1 MVLMAAIT
9 EVEVVLAVVVA
20 VEVVIEVVVVVVEE
34 EVDEEE
40 ALDTAV
46 PILIDRVGLLP
57 CLVAAKSQ
65 TVHSSIPQEL
75 TQMQMVLQRLA
86 CLQITTSSQQL
97 VPLEHSLHNPILT
110 NLIQIQQINRTLL
123 AKNHANLERSAG
135 LSWPASHVIL
145 ITRKTCPLTI
155 I

>member
-20 VEVVIEVVVVVVEE
+20 VEVVIEVVVVEE

-40 ALDTAV
+40 ALEMAV
-46 PILIDRVGLLP
+46 PILINHVSLLP

-110 NLIQIQQINRTLL
+110 LLIQIQQINRTLL
-123 AKNHANLERSAG
+123 AKNHANMERSAG

>member
-20 VEVVIEVVVVVVEE
+20 VEVVIEVAVVEE

-145 ITRKTCPLTI
+145 ITRKTCLLTI